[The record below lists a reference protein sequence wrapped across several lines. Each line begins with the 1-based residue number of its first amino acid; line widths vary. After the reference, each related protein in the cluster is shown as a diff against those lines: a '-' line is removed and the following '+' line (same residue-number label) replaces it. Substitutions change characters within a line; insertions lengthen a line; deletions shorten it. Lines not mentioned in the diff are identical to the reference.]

1 MRHMKALEVTVLVLT
16 SNGAYPPR
24 INNVIIVGPL
34 VVDLRVYVHY
44 YTKEFYVEL

>member
-1 MRHMKALEVTVLVLT
+1 MIYIIQALGSSYNNKDVSV
-16 SNGAYPPR
+16 R